1 MATGSFLG
9 KVPNFLR
16 VENMEKPNLI
26 ITKICFFIVTTK
38 RRVEA
43 CRKAIVKSFRN
54 PLIARKRG
62 TTRKTHSRE
71 ECLMSSGNEEEF
83 DLSNEAVE
91 AVAPFPSAAAAAPAS
106 RTAAFLLNDDERKP
120 QRDENDDEAGDMG
133 KFIVKHGCEIFLW
146 IEVQN
151 YSYSFLC
158 LTAGVWRQEMKATLV
173 LEHRRMPS
181 DQMIV
186 IRIPTVCWNLLTMRT
201 KTKVI
206 LG

>member
-1 MATGSFLG
+1 M
-9 KVPNFLR
+9 
-16 VENMEKPNLI
+16 
-26 ITKICFFIVTTK
+26 
-38 RRVEA
+38 
-43 CRKAIVKSFRN
+43 KSFRN
-54 PLIARKRG
+54 PIIARKRG

-83 DLSNEAVE
+83 DLGNEALE
-91 AVAPFPSAAAAAPAS
+91 AVAPFPSAAAAAAPAS

-133 KFIVKHGCEIFLW
+133 KFIVKKGCEIFLL

-201 KTKVI
+201 KTKLI

>member
-1 MATGSFLG
+1 M
-9 KVPNFLR
+9 P
-16 VENMEKPNLI
+16 
-26 ITKICFFIVTTK
+26 
-38 RRVEA
+38 
-43 CRKAIVKSFRN
+43 KAFVKSFRN
-54 PLIARKRG
+54 PIIARKRG
-62 TTRKTHSRE
+62 RTRKTHSRE

-83 DLSNEAVE
+83 DLGNEALE
-91 AVAPFPSAAAAAPAS
+91 AVAPLPSAAAAAPAS

-120 QRDENDDEAGDMG
+120 QRDENDDEASDMG
-133 KFIVKHGCEIFLW
+133 KFIVKQGCEIFLL

-173 LEHRRMPS
+173 LEHRGMPS

>member
-1 MATGSFLG
+1 M
-9 KVPNFLR
+9 
-16 VENMEKPNLI
+16 
-26 ITKICFFIVTTK
+26 
-38 RRVEA
+38 
-43 CRKAIVKSFRN
+43 KSFRN
-54 PLIARKRG
+54 PIIARKRG
-62 TTRKTHSRE
+62 RTRKTNSRE
-71 ECLMSSGNEEEF
+71 EFLMSSGNEEEF
-83 DLSNEAVE
+83 DLSNEALE
-91 AVAPFPSAAAAAPAS
+91 AVAPLPSAAAAAPAS

-201 KTKVI
+201 KTNVI

>member
-1 MATGSFLG
+1 M
-9 KVPNFLR
+9 
-16 VENMEKPNLI
+16 
-26 ITKICFFIVTTK
+26 
-38 RRVEA
+38 
-43 CRKAIVKSFRN
+43 KSFRN

-83 DLSNEAVE
+83 DLSNEALE

-146 IEVQN
+146 IEV
-151 YSYSFLC
+151 
-158 LTAGVWRQEMKATLV
+158 MKY
-173 LEHRRMPS
+173 
-181 DQMIV
+181 
-186 IRIPTVCWNLLTMRT
+186 RI
-201 KTKVI
+201 I
-206 LG
+206 LILFCV

>member
-1 MATGSFLG
+1 M
-9 KVPNFLR
+9 
-16 VENMEKPNLI
+16 
-26 ITKICFFIVTTK
+26 
-38 RRVEA
+38 
-43 CRKAIVKSFRN
+43 KSFRN
-54 PLIARKRG
+54 PIIARKRG
-62 TTRKTHSRE
+62 RTRKTNSRE
-71 ECLMSSGNEEEF
+71 EFLMSSGNEEEF
-83 DLSNEAVE
+83 DLSNEALE
-91 AVAPFPSAAAAAPAS
+91 AVAPLPSAAAAAPAS

-133 KFIVKHGCEIFLW
+133 KFIVKHGSEIFLW

-158 LTAGVWRQEMKATLV
+158 LTAGVWRQEMKATLLTFQRGYQNASVCASV
-173 LEHRRMPS
+173 LEHRGMPS

>member
-1 MATGSFLG
+1 MGGRAKLTH
-9 KVPNFLR
+9 
-16 VENMEKPNLI
+16 
-26 ITKICFFIVTTK
+26 
-38 RRVEA
+38 A
-43 CRKAIVKSFRN
+43 KS
-54 PLIARKRG
+54 AY
-62 TTRKTHSRE
+62 
-71 ECLMSSGNEEEF
+71 LMSSGNEEEF
-83 DLSNEAVE
+83 DLSNEALE
-91 AVAPFPSAAAAAPAS
+91 AVAPLPSAAAAAPAS

-133 KFIVKHGCEIFLW
+133 KFIVKKGCEIFLL

-206 LG
+206 LR

>member
-1 MATGSFLG
+1 
-9 KVPNFLR
+9 
-16 VENMEKPNLI
+16 
-26 ITKICFFIVTTK
+26 
-38 RRVEA
+38 
-43 CRKAIVKSFRN
+43 
-54 PLIARKRG
+54 
-62 TTRKTHSRE
+62 
-71 ECLMSSGNEEEF
+71 MSSGNEEEF
-83 DLSNEAVE
+83 DLSNEALE
-91 AVAPFPSAAAAAPAS
+91 AVAPLPSAAAAAPAS

-120 QRDENDDEAGDMG
+120 QRDENDDEASDMG
-133 KFIVKHGCEIFLW
+133 KFIVKQGCEIFLL